1 MNHDFHTES
10 SSRKERE
17 KRARQQDILRA
28 ARELFVS
35 KGFRDTTLE
44 EIAQHAEFGKGT
56 LYNYFAGKEELFFGI
71 LEQAIEETLTIARES
86 LAAPGG
92 VREKLT
98 LYARNLIHYVK
109 DNGELLHVLY
119 HELHRTDSPATTAK
133 LRQILNRTRSTW
145 DLLAEPLRNGI
156 EGQALRDCDP
166 IQLAVLF
173 DGMLRGFCFHRF
185 SIERSH
191 RDEDFSAAAECIT
204 SVFLDGIAVRKSK
217 G

>member
-1 MNHDFHTES
+1 MNHDFLPES
-10 SSRKERE
+10 ASRKERE
-17 KRARQQDILRA
+17 KRARQLEILRA

-56 LYNYFAGKEELFFGI
+56 LYNYFAGKEDLFFGI
-71 LEQAIEETLTIARES
+71 LEQAIEETLAIAQES

-119 HELHRTDSPATTAK
+119 HELHRNDSPATTAK

-156 EGQALRDCDP
+156 EEHALRDCDP
-166 IQLAVLF
+166 VQLAILF